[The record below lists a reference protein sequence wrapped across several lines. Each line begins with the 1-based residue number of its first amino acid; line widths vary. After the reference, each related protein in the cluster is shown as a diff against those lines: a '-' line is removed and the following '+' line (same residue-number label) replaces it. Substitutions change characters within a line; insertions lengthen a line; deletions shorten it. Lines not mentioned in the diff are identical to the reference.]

1 MGHADTNWSLL
12 SARKIGMDKVFQN
25 GCPVFEIPWR
35 PLPSAQAAKLQ
46 KDTFAD
52 FNIAV
57 YKGGVWP
64 FAYRGPGPAE
74 YAQHWPHNEQLIGRW
89 VNINAKKS
97 PFLNNNVQVL
107 VRRMQKTTFNVSV
120 IGVDRTEGLENE
132 CRVAVNFE
140 VSKTE
145 PYGTFCTQVLVVAD
159 INNMKW
165 GSVYDRL
172 STVCGIAKQDME
184 WYEFVPV
191 VAFTRRLQ
199 NCTYDRAEDLGKYF
213 PELAVTNILCTVPT
227 LVTCDGVDPSE
238 KANGD
243 AGKTRGKKR
252 GSSTVENA
260 AKAAKAAKT
269 KM

>member
-12 SARKIGMDKVFQN
+12 SARKIGMDNVFQN
-25 GCPVFEIPWR
+25 GCPVLEIPWR
-35 PLPSAQAAKLQ
+35 PLPSTQAAKLQ

-64 FAYRGPGPAE
+64 FAYRGPGPKE
-74 YAQHWPHNEQLIGRW
+74 YAEHWPHNEQLIGRW
-89 VNINAKKS
+89 VNMNAKKS
-97 PFLNNNVQVL
+97 PFLNNNIQVL

-120 IGVDRTEGLENE
+120 IGVDRAEGLENE

-140 VSKTE
+140 VSKTR
-145 PYGTFCTQVLVVAD
+145 PYGAICTQVLMVAD

-172 STVCGIAKQDME
+172 STVCSIAEQDKK

-191 VAFTRRLQ
+191 VAVTRRLG
-199 NCTYDRAEDLGKYF
+199 NGLFDRGEDLGKYF
-213 PELAVTNILCTVPT
+213 PELGVTNILRMVPT
-227 LVTCDGVDPSE
+227 LETCDGDGSSG

-243 AGKTRGKKR
+243 AGKKRGKKR